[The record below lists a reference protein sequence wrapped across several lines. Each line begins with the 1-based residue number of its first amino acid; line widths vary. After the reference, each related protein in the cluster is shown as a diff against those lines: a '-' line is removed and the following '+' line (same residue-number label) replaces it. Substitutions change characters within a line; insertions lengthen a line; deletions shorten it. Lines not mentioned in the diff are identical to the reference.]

1 MLEFKVECV
10 RLGARAASKKEAI
23 EQVAEL
29 LAANGFIDPR
39 YVASMLARERQA
51 NTYLGLGIAIPH
63 GLPGDRDLIQATGIA
78 VVQFPEGVDW
88 QEGER
93 SHLVVGIAARGDEHL
108 EILSRLTGLL
118 QQKDLVERL
127 AGTGDA
133 REIVA
138 ALAGSIAPTRSVDPN
153 LILDDALRVQAHV
166 GPATGLHARPSTALA
181 ALARS
186 FTAKIRLGF
195 QEQLVDAKS
204 MATILALGAP
214 HGAPVEILAQGPDA
228 AQALEALQ
236 ALLES
241 EEVAEASSSTVR
253 HDWQPEAQSF
263 SLSGVATSPGLAI
276 ARVHH
281 LSVLPQVETEN
292 VAHQGTP
299 QQEAARFATAL
310 ETSRSQLQELH
321 RQVSTRTDAATAQ
334 IFSAQQEMLDD
345 PVLRERV
352 ETLVAAGTAAVAA
365 WKQTIQELADS
376 LTNSGNL
383 HVAARVADVRDI
395 ENRLLANFSGTMVAA
410 TLGESPEPVLL
421 VARELTP
428 SQTAS
433 LDPQRIAGFCTVEGG
448 ATSHVAVLARS
459 LAIPAVTGA
468 DEAILALAEGQ
479 LVILDADAG
488 RLYPTPSSTEV
499 ESAQKALKRLQ
510 GNLELAWQDRFEP
523 AITRDG
529 HRLEV
534 VANITGIEGAEKAI
548 EAGGEGVGLLRS
560 EFLFLGREQAPDEEE
575 QFEAYRAMLRALGGL
590 PMVLRTLDI
599 GGDKS
604 APYIQVPHEDNPFLG
619 VRGIRLCLRQPDL
632 LRPQLRAAYR
642 ASVDGPLRI
651 MFPMVTSIGELRAAK
666 HLAEEIR
673 QELGV
678 PPVPI
683 GVMIEVPAA
692 ALLADVLAREADFFS
707 IGTNDLT
714 QYVLAMDRGNPQLAR
729 EAQGTHPAVLRMIA
743 LTVEAAHRH
752 GKWVGVCGGLA
763 GELSGAALL
772 AGLGVDELSM
782 ALPDI
787 ARVKSHL
794 RALRLDDLQ
803 GLARR
808 ALECED
814 AEAVQALL
822 KESEPPTQTTL
833 RSDLP

>member
-10 RLGARAASKKEAI
+10 RLSTRATSKQEAI
-23 EQVAEL
+23 EQVGEL
-29 LAANGFIDPR
+29 LVANGFIAAR
-39 YVASMLARERQA
+39 YVASMLAREAQA
-51 NTYLGLGIAIPH
+51 NTYLGNGIAIPH
-63 GLPGDRDLIQATGIA
+63 GLPDDRHLIRTTGIA
-78 VVQFPEGVDW
+78 VLQIPEGVDW

-93 SHLVVGIAARGDEHL
+93 CRLVVGIAARGDEHL
-108 EILSRLTGLL
+108 EILSNLTGLL
-118 QQKDLVERL
+118 QRTSLLEHL
-127 AGTGDA
+127 ATTTDA

-138 ALAGSIAPTRSVDPN
+138 ALTESGTRVPDTSGPV
-153 LILDDALRVQAHV
+153 LRDARRREARV
-166 GPATGLHARPSTALA
+166 GPAHGLHARPCTALA
-181 ALARS
+181 ALARRFRS
-186 FTAKIRLGF
+186 QIRIDFKGL
-195 QEQLVDAKS
+195 QVDAKS
-204 MATILALGAP
+204 MASLLRLGAP
-214 HGAPVEILAQGPDA
+214 HGAGVEILAEGPDA
-228 AQALEALQ
+228 PDALEALA

-241 EEVAEASSSTVR
+241 PEVAEATRSAVR
-253 HDWQPEAQSF
+253 HDWRPEPGSF

-281 LSVLPQVETEN
+281 LSPLPQGTTEIGT
-292 VAHQGTP
+292 HQGSP

-334 IFSAQQEMLDD
+334 IFSAQQELLDD
-345 PVLRERV
+345 GALRERV
-352 ETLVAAGTAAVAA
+352 ETLILAGASAATA
-365 WKQTIQELADS
+365 WKRALDELAES
-376 LTNSGNL
+376 LTNSGNAL
-383 HVAARVADVRDI
+383 VAGRVVDVRDI
-395 ENRLLANFSGTMVAA
+395 GNRLAANLSGAMLPA

-428 SQTAS
+428 SQTATF
-433 LDPQRIAGFCTVEGG
+433 DPQRIAGFCTVEGA
-448 ATSHVAVLARS
+448 ATSHVGVLARS
-459 LAIPAVTGA
+459 LAIPAITGA
-468 DEAILALAEGQ
+468 DETILALPEGQ

-488 RLYPTPSSTEV
+488 RLHPSPSATELD
-499 ESAQKALKRLQ
+499 AARKALERLQ
-510 GNLELAWQDRFEP
+510 GNLELAWQERFEP

-534 VANITGIEGAEKAI
+534 VANITGIEGAEKAA

-575 QFEAYRAMLRALGGL
+575 QYTAYRAMLHALGGL

-599 GGDKS
+599 GGDKA

-619 VRGIRLCLRQPDL
+619 VRGIRLCLRQPEL

-642 ASVDGPLRI
+642 ASAEGPLRI

-666 HLAEEIR
+666 ALAEEIR
-673 QELGV
+673 AELGV
-678 PPVPI
+678 PPVPL

-714 QYVLAMDRGNPQLAR
+714 QYVLAMDRGNSQLAR
-729 EAQGTHPAVLRMIA
+729 EAQGMHPAVLGMIA

-752 GKWVGVCGGLA
+752 GRRVGVCGGLA

-794 RALRLDDLQ
+794 RGQDHEDLRS
-803 GLARR
+803 LARS
-808 ALECED
+808 ALACED
-814 AEAVQALL
+814 FDAVQVLVDDFC
-822 KESEPPTQTTL
+822 QTGDTSTA
-833 RSDLP
+833 RSVAK

>member
-10 RLGARAASKKEAI
+10 RLSTRATSKQEAI
-23 EQVAEL
+23 EQVGEL
-29 LAANGFIDPR
+29 LVANGFIDAR
-39 YVASMLARERQA
+39 YVASMLAREAQA
-51 NTYLGLGIAIPH
+51 NTYLGNGIAIPH
-63 GLPGDRDLIQATGIA
+63 GLPDDRHLIRATGIA
-78 VVQFPEGVDW
+78 VLQIPEGVDW

-93 SHLVVGIAARGDEHL
+93 SRLVVGIAARGDEHL
-108 EILSRLTGLL
+108 EILSNLTGVL
-118 QQKDLVERL
+118 QQASLVERL
-127 AGTGDA
+127 ATTNDA

-138 ALAGSIAPTRSVDPN
+138 ALTESGAQSSGTADP
-153 LILDDALRVQAHV
+153 ILRDARRREARV
-166 GPATGLHARPSTALA
+166 GPAHGLHARPCTALS

-186 FTAKIRLGF
+186 FQSRILIGF
-195 QEQLVDAKS
+195 KGQRVDAKS
-204 MATILALGAP
+204 MASLLRLGAP
-214 HGAPVEILAQGPDA
+214 HGASVEMFAEGPDA
-228 AQALEALQ
+228 LDALEAMG

-241 EEVAEASSSTVR
+241 PEVAEAPTSAVR
-253 HDWQPEAQSF
+253 HDWRPESGSF
-263 SLSGVATSPGLAI
+263 SLAGVATSPGLAI
-276 ARVHH
+276 ARVHR
-281 LSVLPQVETEN
+281 LSTLPQGGTEIG
-292 VAHQGTP
+292 VHQGSP

-334 IFSAQQEMLDD
+334 IFSAQQELLDD
-345 PVLRERV
+345 GALRERV
-352 ETLVAAGTAAVAA
+352 ETLVLAGTGAASA
-365 WKQTIQELADS
+365 WKRAIEELADS
-376 LTNSGNL
+376 LTNSGNAL
-383 HVAARVADVRDI
+383 VAGRVVDVRDI
-395 ENRLLANFSGTMVAA
+395 GNRLLANLSGAMLPA

-428 SQTAS
+428 SQTATF
-433 LDPQRIAGFCTVEGG
+433 DPQRIAGFCTVEGA
-448 ATSHVAVLARS
+448 ATSHVGVLARS
-459 LAIPAVTGA
+459 LAIPAITGA
-468 DEAILALAEGQ
+468 DETILALPEGQ

-488 RLYPTPSSTEV
+488 RLHPSPSSTEL
-499 ESAQKALKRLQ
+499 EEARKALKRLQ
-510 GNLELAWQDRFEP
+510 GNLELAWQERFEP

-534 VANITGIEGAEKAI
+534 VANITGIEGAEKAA

-560 EFLFLGREQAPDEEE
+560 EFLFLGREQPPDEEE
-575 QFEAYRAMLRALGGL
+575 QYTAYRAMLRALGGL

-599 GGDKS
+599 GGDKA

-642 ASVDGPLRI
+642 ASVEGPLRI

-666 HLAEEIR
+666 LLAEEIR
-673 QELGV
+673 SELGV
-678 PPVPI
+678 PPVPL

-714 QYVLAMDRGNPQLAR
+714 QYVLAMDRGNSQLAR
-729 EAQGTHPAVLRMIA
+729 EAQGMHPAVLGMIA

-752 GKWVGVCGGLA
+752 GRRVGVCGGLA

-794 RALRLDDLQ
+794 RGLRLDALRNLARSALACEDFEAAQALVDDFRQ
-803 GLARR
+803 TGSARR
-808 ALECED
+808 ARSA
-814 AEAVQALL
+814 AE
-822 KESEPPTQTTL
+822 
-833 RSDLP
+833 

>member
-1 MLEFKVECV
+1 MLDFKVECV
-10 RLGARAASKKEAI
+10 RLAARAARKQDAI
-23 EQVAEL
+23 EQVGEVL
-29 LAANGFIDPR
+29 VANGFIDRR
-39 YVASMLARERQA
+39 YVASLLEREAQA
-51 NTYLGLGIAIPH
+51 NTYLGCGIAIPH
-63 GLPGDRDLIQATGIA
+63 GVPGARHLIQATGIA
-78 VVQFPEGVDW
+78 VVQFPDGVPW
-88 QEGER
+88 QDGER
-93 SHLVVGIAARGDEHL
+93 ARLVVGIAARGDEHL
-108 EILSRLTGLL
+108 EILAHLTGLL
-118 QQKDLVERL
+118 QQQDLVDRL
-127 AGTGDA
+127 ATTEDA

-138 ALAGSIAPTRSVDPN
+138 ALTGTPAPVAVDRG
-153 LILDDALRVQAHV
+153 LSLDSPLRRTALV
-166 GPATGLHARPSTALA
+166 GPATGLHARPCTAIAAMARTFESRLRLA
-181 ALARS
+181 
-186 FTAKIRLGF
+186 FK
-195 QEQLVDAKS
+195 EQLVDAKS
-204 MATILALGAP
+204 MASILRLGIP
-214 HGAPVEILAQGPDA
+214 HGAEVEILAEGIDA
-228 AQALEALQ
+228 ERALEVLGT
-236 ALLES
+236 LMES
-241 EEVAEASSSTVR
+241 PEAAEAATSTVR
-253 HDWQPEAQSF
+253 HDWRPEAESY
-263 SLSGVATSPGLAI
+263 SLAGVATSPGLAI

-281 LSVLPQVETEN
+281 LSPVPEVVTEMGGY
-292 VAHQGTP
+292 QGTP
-299 QQEAARFATAL
+299 QQESARFATAL

-345 PVLRERV
+345 PFLRERV
-352 ETLVAAGTAAVAA
+352 EELVLAGASAVAA
-365 WKQTIQELADS
+365 WKQAIQELADN
-376 LTNSGNL
+376 LTNSGNA
-383 HVAARVADVRDI
+383 HVAGRVADVRDI
-395 ENRLLANFSGTMVAA
+395 ENRLLANFSGAMVAA

-428 SQTAS
+428 SQTAA

-468 DEAILALAEGQ
+468 DEAILALPEGM

-488 RLYPTPSSTEV
+488 RLYPTPSPTEL
-499 ESAQKALKRLQ
+499 ETARQALQRLQ
-510 GNLELAWQDRFEP
+510 GNLELAWRDRFEP

-534 VANITGIEGAEKAI
+534 VANITGIEGAQKAA
-548 EAGGEGVGLLRS
+548 ESGGEGVGLLRS
-560 EFLFLGREQAPDEEE
+560 EFLFLGREQAPDEDE

-619 VRGIRLCLRQPDL
+619 VRGIRLCLRQPEL

-642 ASVDGPLRI
+642 ASVEGPLRI
-651 MFPMVTSIGELRAAK
+651 MFPMVTSIGEFRAAK
-666 HLAEEIR
+666 ALAEEIR
-673 QELGV
+673 ADLGV
-678 PPVPI
+678 PPVPL

-743 LTVEAAHRH
+743 LTVDAAHRH
-752 GKWVGVCGGLA
+752 GRWVGVCGGLA

-772 AGLGVDELSM
+772 AGIGVDELSM

-794 RALRLDDLQ
+794 RAQRIETLRD
-803 GLARR
+803 LARR
-808 ALECED
+808 ALECDD

-822 KESEPPTQTTL
+822 KENEV
-833 RSDLP
+833 RADAAREGE